1 MPKQEYIRKL
11 TKKGEYSYFVILPK
25 RLIDSFNWRDRQKVV
40 VKSYG
45 KNKILI
51 SDWVPK
57 KKK

>member
-25 RLIDSFNWRDRQKVV
+25 RLIDSFRWKDRQKVV